1 MDLAGNKLFFYDG
14 VLDQIL
20 IPRLFTHTQNLSLI
34 YFLSTLKTNKYIHAS
49 ILSKITYIHIQN
61 LPTIN
66 LHGSSSLQLRVHL
79 KHSAQH
85 VRLVAPS
92 LLQTDPLRSF
102 KVVHQLHLV
111 IRMCALVDD
120 NTCSFAGRQTANVG
134 EALGVFFRSD

>member
-1 MDLAGNKLFFYDG
+1 MP
-14 VLDQIL
+14 
-20 IPRLFTHTQNLSLI
+20 IPRLLKICPF
-34 YFLSTLKTNKYIHAS
+34 STPKTNKYCT
-49 ILSKITYIHIQN
+49 LQNYIHIYIQN

-79 KHSAQH
+79 KHSVQH

-102 KVVHQLHLV
+102 KVVHQLRLV

-120 NTCSFAGRQTANVG
+120 NTCSFTGRQPTNIG
-134 EALGVFFRSD
+134 KTLGVLFRSLRNLFTGGGGGKCRNEPVR